1 MNFTA
6 SVLALRSTSTIATFA
21 LYSKRDYSNYN
32 ILNCQMNQLQETLT
46 TVPQFSD
53 ITPILKYLHWLKIN
67 IYFISSMAAQTL
79 HEL

>member
-1 MNFTA
+1 
-6 SVLALRSTSTIATFA
+6 
-21 LYSKRDYSNYN
+21 
-32 ILNCQMNQLQETLT
+32 MNQLQETLT